1 MYLTLYLASMTIEAY
16 IAFLAANAL
25 LVYTPG
31 PTVLLVVHYALTYG
45 RQVAKYTIPAV
56 LLGDIIAVN
65 LSLYVLAS
73 LLKIFPSSFAILKIT
88 GGLYMVILGV
98 SHILSHKKFANEEKI
113 KTKRPDRKVFAHV
126 MLITA
131 FNPKTIIFL
140 LAFLPQFLNPN
151 GNVFNQTLLMGIS
164 FVMLGLSGSSFY
176 TMAAGKIHHL
186 MNSPKAQKIIHLVS
200 GSILCTI
207 GISTILL

>member
-1 MYLTLYLASMTIEAY
+1 MPNIMTTEAY

-31 PTVLLVVHYALTYG
+31 PTMLLVVHYALTYG
-45 RQVAKYTIPAV
+45 RQVGKYTIPAV

-65 LSLYVLAS
+65 FSLYILGS
-73 LLKIFPSSFAILKIT
+73 LLNIFPSSFVLLKIV
-88 GGLYMVILGV
+88 GGVYMILLGV
-98 SHILSHKKFANEEKI
+98 SNILSQKKIVPDEKNNI
-113 KTKRPDRKVFAHV
+113 KLPDKKVFVHV

-131 FNPKTIIFL
+131 FNPKTLIFL

-151 GNVFNQTLLMGIS
+151 GNILSQTLLMGVS
-164 FVMLGLSGSSFY
+164 SVVLGLTGSSFY
-176 TMAAGKIHHL
+176 TMAASKIHHL
-186 MNSPKAQKIIHLVS
+186 VNTRRAQKIVHFVS
-200 GSILCTI
+200 GSILCAI

>member
-1 MYLTLYLASMTIEAY
+1 MTTEAYLA
-16 IAFLAANAL
+16 FLTANAL

-45 RQVAKYTIPAV
+45 RQVGKYTIPAV

-65 LSLYVLAS
+65 FSLYVLGS
-73 LLKIFPSSFAILKIT
+73 LLKLFPSSFELLKIV
-88 GGLYMVILGV
+88 GGLYMITLG
-98 SHILSHKKFANEEKI
+98 LSHVLSKRKI
-113 KTKRPDRKVFAHV
+113 VSDTKINIKLPDKKVFTHV

-140 LAFLPQFLNPN
+140 LAFLPQFLNPK
-151 GNVFNQTLLMGIS
+151 GDIFSQTLLMGIS

-176 TMAAGKIHHL
+176 TLAASKIHHWV
-186 MNSPKAQKIIHLVS
+186 NTPYAQKIVHLIS
-200 GSILCTI
+200 GSILCII
-207 GISTILL
+207 GMITILL

>member
-1 MYLTLYLASMTIEAY
+1 MTTEAY

-31 PTVLLVVHYALTYG
+31 PTMLLVVHYALTYG
-45 RQVAKYTIPAV
+45 RQVGKYTIPAV

-65 LSLYVLAS
+65 FSLYILGS
-73 LLKIFPSSFAILKIT
+73 LLNIFPSSFVLLKIV
-88 GGLYMVILGV
+88 GGVYMILLGV
-98 SHILSHKKFANEEKI
+98 SNILSQKKIVPDEKNNI
-113 KTKRPDRKVFAHV
+113 KLPDKKVFVHV

-131 FNPKTIIFL
+131 FNPKTLIFL

-151 GNVFNQTLLMGIS
+151 GNILSQTLLMGVS
-164 FVMLGLSGSSFY
+164 SVLLGLTGSSFY
-176 TMAAGKIHHL
+176 TMAASKIHHL
-186 MNSPKAQKIIHLVS
+186 VNTPRAQKIVHFVS
-200 GSILCTI
+200 GSILCAM

>member
-1 MYLTLYLASMTIEAY
+1 MTTEAY
-16 IAFLAANAL
+16 LAFLAANAL

-45 RQVAKYTIPAV
+45 RQVGKYTIPAV

-65 LSLYVLAS
+65 FSLYMLAS
-73 LLKIFPSSFAILKIT
+73 LLKLFPSLFSILKIM
-88 GGLYMVILGV
+88 GGLYMIILGV
-98 SHILSHKKFANEEKI
+98 SNILSRKKFASDEKI
-113 KTKRPDRKVFAHV
+113 HVMRPSKKVFIHV

-151 GNVFNQTLLMGIS
+151 GNIFSQTLLMGVS
-164 FVMLGLSGSSFY
+164 FIILGLTGSSFY
-176 TMAAGKIHHL
+176 TLAAGKIHL
-186 MNSPKAQKIIHLVS
+186 LVNTPRAQKIVRLIS

-207 GISTILL
+207 GVSTILL

>member
-1 MYLTLYLASMTIEAY
+1 MTTEAY

-31 PTVLLVVHYALTYG
+31 PTMLLVVHYALTYG
-45 RQVAKYTIPAV
+45 RRVGKYTIPAV

-65 LSLYVLAS
+65 FSLYILGSLLNIFPGSFA
-73 LLKIFPSSFAILKIT
+73 LLKIVGGVYMIL
-88 GGLYMVILGV
+88 LGI
-98 SHILSHKKFANEEKI
+98 SNILSRKKIATNEKNNI
-113 KTKRPDRKVFAHV
+113 KLPDKKVFVHV

-131 FNPKTIIFL
+131 FNPKTLIFL

-151 GNVFNQTLLMGIS
+151 GNIFSQTLLMGVS
-164 FVMLGLSGSSFY
+164 FIMLGLTGSSFY
-176 TMAAGKIHHL
+176 TMAASKIHHWV
-186 MNSPKAQKIIHLVS
+186 NTPRAQKIIHFVS
-200 GSILCTI
+200 GSILCAI

>member
-1 MYLTLYLASMTIEAY
+1 MPNIMTTEAY

-31 PTVLLVVHYALTYG
+31 PTMLLVVHYALTYG
-45 RQVAKYTIPAV
+45 RQVGKYTIPAV

-65 LSLYVLAS
+65 FSLYILGS
-73 LLKIFPSSFAILKIT
+73 LLNIFPSSFALLKIV
-88 GGLYMVILGV
+88 GGVYMILLGV
-98 SHILSHKKFANEEKI
+98 SNILSQKKIVPDEKNNI
-113 KTKRPDRKVFAHV
+113 KLPDKKVFVHV

-131 FNPKTIIFL
+131 FNPKTLIFL

-151 GNVFNQTLLMGIS
+151 GNILSQTLLMGVS
-164 FVMLGLSGSSFY
+164 SVLLGLTGSSFY
-176 TMAAGKIHHL
+176 TMAASKIHHWV
-186 MNSPKAQKIIHLVS
+186 NTPRAQKIVHFVS
-200 GSILCTI
+200 GSILCAM

>member
-1 MYLTLYLASMTIEAY
+1 MPNIMTTEAY

-31 PTVLLVVHYALTYG
+31 PTMLLVVHYALTYG
-45 RQVAKYTIPAV
+45 RQVGKYTIPAV

-65 LSLYVLAS
+65 FSLYILGS
-73 LLKIFPSSFAILKIT
+73 LLNISPSSFALLKIV
-88 GGLYMVILGV
+88 GGVYMILLGV
-98 SHILSHKKFANEEKI
+98 SNILSQKKIVPDEKNNI
-113 KTKRPDRKVFAHV
+113 KLPDKKVFVHV

-131 FNPKTIIFL
+131 FNPKTLIFL

-151 GNVFNQTLLMGIS
+151 GNILSQTLLMGVS
-164 FVMLGLSGSSFY
+164 SVLLGLTGSSFY
-176 TMAAGKIHHL
+176 TMAASKIHHL
-186 MNSPKAQKIIHLVS
+186 VNTPRAQKIVHFVS
-200 GSILCTI
+200 GSILCAM

>member
-1 MYLTLYLASMTIEAY
+1 MTTEAY

-31 PTVLLVVHYALTYG
+31 PTMLLVVHYALTYG
-45 RQVAKYTIPAV
+45 RQVGKYTIPAV

-65 LSLYVLAS
+65 FSLYILGS
-73 LLKIFPSSFAILKIT
+73 LLNIFPSSFVLLKIV
-88 GGLYMVILGV
+88 GGVYMILLGV
-98 SHILSHKKFANEEKI
+98 SNILSQKKIVPDEKNNI
-113 KTKRPDRKVFAHV
+113 KLPDKKVFVHV

-131 FNPKTIIFL
+131 FNPKTLIFL

-151 GNVFNQTLLMGIS
+151 GNILSQTLLMGVS
-164 FVMLGLSGSSFY
+164 SVVLGLTGSSFY
-176 TMAAGKIHHL
+176 TMAASKIHHL
-186 MNSPKAQKIIHLVS
+186 VNTPRAQKIVHFVS
-200 GSILCTI
+200 GSILCAI